1 MAKKLL
7 AGAQRR
13 RVTVVVDPIFV
24 QGAYYVASGLW
35 PVLNLASF
43 YFVTGPKRE
52 GWLVRTFGLLVAAIG
67 FVLLR
72 ARHPGDRHVARRVAT
87 ASGLALAVA
96 DTAFVLRGR
105 IRPVYLADAAA
116 EAALV
121 LAHVAEARSRRS
133 GTRHGGAA

>member
-1 MAKKLL
+1 MPTNPF
-7 AGAQRR
+7 RRSPR
-13 RVTVVVDPIFV
+13 RVTIVVDPILV

-35 PVLNLASF
+35 PVVGLASF
-43 YFVTGPKRE
+43 YLVTGPKRE

-72 ARHPGDRHVARRVAT
+72 ARRPGDRHVARRVAT
-87 ASGLALAVA
+87 ASGVALAAA

-105 IRPVYLADAAA
+105 IRPVYLVDAAA

-121 LAHVAEARSRRS
+121 LAHVAEAHSTRAARRQ
-133 GTRHGGAA
+133 GGAA